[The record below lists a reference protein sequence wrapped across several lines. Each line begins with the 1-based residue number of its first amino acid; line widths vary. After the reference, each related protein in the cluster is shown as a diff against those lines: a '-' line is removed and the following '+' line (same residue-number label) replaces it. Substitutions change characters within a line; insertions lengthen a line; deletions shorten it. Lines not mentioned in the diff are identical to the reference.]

1 MTRTIAL
8 LTSLLA
14 LLAHGPAAAEAV
26 ELNVRPKIC
35 TLAASDERC
44 ETTVRAHWR
53 ATRDESL
60 CLVIAGRP
68 EVKRCWE
75 NFNEGSYQVEL
86 TFNHDLTLELR
97 DPSLEHVVASAAI
110 TIIREALQ
118 LRRKRRQPWNILY

>member
-1 MTRTIAL
+1 MTRLMTL
-8 LTSLLA
+8 LLA
-14 LLAHGPAAAEAV
+14 AISFLVHPRAASESV

-35 TLAASDERC
+35 TLAADDEAC

-53 ATRDESL
+53 SVRNESL
-60 CLVIAGRP
+60 CLLIVGRP

-75 NFNEGSYQVEL
+75 NFSEGSYQVEL
-86 TFNHDLTLELR
+86 TFDHDLSVELR
-97 DPSLEHVVASAAI
+97 DPSLERVVASAAI